1 MAETA
6 HEAGVRIITG
16 DTKVVE
22 RGGADGVYINTAGVG
37 EVPTGV
43 VLNGANCR
51 PGDPAILVSGTLGD
65 HGIAIAEASARAWRF
80 RATSKATLRRSII

>member
-1 MAETA
+1 MS
-6 HEAGVRIITG
+6 IITG

-43 VLNGANCR
+43 ALSGANC
-51 PGDPAILVSGTLGD
+51 
-65 HGIAIAEASARAWRF
+65 
-80 RATSKATLRRSII
+80 